1 VTVAGP
7 AVLSAADLDDH
18 AEALGGKGARLAQL
32 ERRSYP
38 VPPWFAVSGC
48 VYAGLLAQPAIRN
61 SLKGLLAAFASD
73 GSFDEAAR
81 HVRALLLEAEVGHS
95 TWKEIEDAYD
105 ALFPRAA
112 PVAVRS
118 SASVEDSPER
128 SYAGQLESSL
138 DVSGLEDLQ
147 RAIRRSWASAFSP
160 HALAYG
166 RLHGIR
172 PDDLEVAVVVQAMV
186 PARAAGVMFTV
197 DPAGGREDVVTISAV
212 PGLAVPLVSGAVDGD
227 AYVVSKE
234 TLAVAGEKGS
244 ALALDEVR
252 ELARLGIRLETD
264 FGGPQDVEWALD
276 GDGVAVLQTR
286 PLTVAAPPAK
296 RIVWD
301 NANIVESYP
310 GITLPLTYSVAREAY
325 AAVYRKAGELA
336 GLSRAVLDANDE
348 AYRSMIGLV
357 HGRVYY
363 NLTSWYRLLSLLPG
377 FRHNKAF
384 MEEMMGVGE
393 SLEWPAG
400 RRRIR
405 EAIGVAGLVV
415 RAGSLA
421 ATLERRVG
429 AFQRLIDDTCREH
442 ERAGVR
448 DLDLQQLVGRY
459 ELLQGRLFGNWQ
471 APIVNDFLTMVFHGV
486 LRRLVAKHELDADG
500 NLAND
505 LLRADGLIRSV
516 EPARA
521 VMGLADA
528 VRADRRLTA
537 LFARNSD
544 RELAHVFRDRAGHSE
559 FETKLEE
566 YLAAYGSRC
575 TQELKLEIPSVR
587 DDPASLFAAVRAYVD
602 REWPV
607 WQPGDGARG
616 RAEHEVRRRLGTR
629 TPKALV
635 FRWVLG
641 RTRRHL
647 RHRENMR
654 IARGRVFGVA
664 RDLCTAIGARLHE
677 AGRLDDPGDVFYLT
691 IDEVRASARTVRHD
705 LRALAASRRR
715 EFDTYRSEPPPP
727 DRFET
732 VGDTLVPVDVV
743 AQAAVGPRLCGHAC
757 CPGVVRGRPR
767 LLDSPQADQ
776 LQPGEIL
783 VAKQTD
789 PGWVTVFPLAAGI
802 LVERG
807 SALSHSAIVARELG
821 IPTIVGIPGL
831 TDAVRGAA
839 EVEMNGSSGTVTL
852 VEATG

>member
-1 VTVAGP
+1 VTLAGP
-7 AVLSAADLDDH
+7 TVLSAADLDDH
-18 AEALGGKGARLAQL
+18 AEALGGKGARLAEL

-38 VPPWFAVSGC
+38 VPPWFAVSGR
-48 VYAGLLAQPAIRN
+48 VYAGVLAQPPIRK
-61 SLKGLLAAFASD
+61 SLKGLLRAFASD
-73 GSFDEAAR
+73 GSFEEAAR
-81 HVRALLLEAEVGHS
+81 DVRALLLEADVGHS

-105 ALFPRAA
+105 ALFPGAA

-128 SYAGQLESSL
+128 SYAGQLESFL
-138 DVSGLEDLQ
+138 DVSGLEDLR
-147 RAIRRSWASAFSP
+147 RAIRRSWASAFSA

-166 RLHGIR
+166 RLHGIG
-172 PDDLEVAVVVQAMV
+172 PDELEVAVVVQAMV

-227 AYVVSKE
+227 AYLVSKE
-234 TLAVAGEKGS
+234 TLAVVGEKGS
-244 ALALDEVR
+244 TLATDEVR
-252 ELARLGIRLETD
+252 GLARLGIRLETD

-286 PLTVAAPPAK
+286 PLTVAAPAK

-310 GITLPLTYSVAREAY
+310 GFTLPLTYSVANEAY
-325 AAVYRKAGELA
+325 AAVYRKSGELA
-336 GLSRAVLDANDE
+336 GLSRAVLDANDD

-357 HGRVYY
+357 RGRVYY

-393 SLEWPAG
+393 SLAWSVG
-400 RRRIR
+400 RGRVR
-405 EAIGVAGLVV
+405 EAIGVAGLVA
-415 RAGSLA
+415 RAGYLA
-421 ATLERRVG
+421 ATLERRIG
-429 AFQRLIDDTCREH
+429 AFERLIDDTCREH
-442 ERAGVR
+442 EGAGVR
-448 DLDLQQLVGRY
+448 DLDLQQLVARY

-486 LRRLVAKHELDADG
+486 LRRLVAKHELEADG

-505 LLRADGLIRSV
+505 LLRGDGLIRSV

-521 VMGLADA
+521 VMGLAET
-528 VRADRRLTA
+528 VRADRGLTA

-544 RELAHVFRDRAGHSE
+544 RALADLFRDGAGHSE
-559 FETKLEE
+559 FEAKLEE

-575 TQELKLEIPSVR
+575 AQELKLEIPSVR

-602 REWPV
+602 REWPILES
-607 WQPGDGARG
+607 GDGARG

-629 TPKALV
+629 TPQALV

-654 IARGRVFGVA
+654 VARGQVFGVA

-677 AGRLDDPGDVFYLT
+677 AGRLDVPGDVFYLT
-691 IDEVRASARTVRHD
+691 IDELRASAGTVRHE
-705 LRALAASRRR
+705 LRSLAASRRR
-715 EFDTYRSEPPPP
+715 EFDAYRQEPPPP

-732 VGDTLVPVDVV
+732 VGDTLVPVDAV

-767 LLDSPQADQ
+767 LLESPHADQ

-831 TDAVRGAA
+831 TERVRGAA
-839 EVEMNGSSGTVTL
+839 EIEMDGAAGTVSL
-852 VEATG
+852 VEATR